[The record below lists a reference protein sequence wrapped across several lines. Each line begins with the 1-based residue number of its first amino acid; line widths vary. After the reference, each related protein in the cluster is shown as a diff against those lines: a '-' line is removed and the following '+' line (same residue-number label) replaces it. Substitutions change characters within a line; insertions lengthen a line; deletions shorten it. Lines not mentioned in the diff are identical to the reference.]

1 METRLPNHLDWLR
14 VARWS
19 LACWLVLALW
29 RLGYPSLLDP
39 DEAHYAQ
46 LTREM
51 LRAGSWLVPLLD
63 GRPYIDKPVL
73 FHWMQ
78 GLAVRVIGET
88 ELAMRLP
95 SAIAAVALFWITR
108 WTGREL
114 FDERT
119 GDRGALMF
127 ATVPLTFVLAS
138 IGLFDMV
145 FTAFL
150 FGAVA
155 LLLVSAVRGRPGV
168 QYGGYCLLTLAVM
181 TKGPV
186 ALLLVGLFFIAG
198 LACGRECRAALLS
211 LHWKRGFCL
220 VVIASL
226 PWFLWMWLTFGG
238 QFLRQYFLAG
248 NLWYVTQPMSFSS
261 RGFHHTLY
269 VTTFLAGFFPW
280 SIILMGGAVD
290 TLRRWRSVQS
300 PVEAQKPQEI
310 LLWVWIAVVF
320 VFFSLA
326 RFKVD
331 RYVYPAAPACCLLA
345 ARAWLTVSTARPDHS
360 AGHNSG
366 TRWAIALLGICLIGL
381 GIAAALS
388 LFELGL
394 DLPRAAMVIPISL
407 AIGGTALSAA
417 VVERRSVSPALF
429 AGLFAMMLVIY
440 GSAVTIGF
448 PVLERVR
455 PTARV
460 ARGLVAQLRDGD
472 RVALY
477 RVERWRFS
485 LRYYLMR
492 PVTHLENPED
502 VRQFVSQPG
511 RGYIVMVRD
520 DYMKLRRDGI
530 NLRTISARPA
540 VTGTTGRGLRR
551 QTWGALVVATAE
563 EIR

>member
-1 METRLPNHLDWLR
+1 LEIRIPNHLDWLR

-19 LACWLVLALW
+19 LVCWLVLALW
-29 RLGYPSLLDP
+29 RLGYPALLDP

-63 GRPYIDKPVL
+63 GHPYIDKPVL

-78 GLAVRVIGET
+78 ALAVRVLGET

-95 SAIAAVALFWITR
+95 SAVAAIALFWVTR

-114 FDERT
+114 FGERT

-155 LLLVSAVRGRPGV
+155 FLLVSAVRSRPGL

-186 ALLLVGLFFIAG
+186 ALLLVGLFFLSG

-220 VVIASL
+220 AVVASL
-226 PWFLWMWLTFGG
+226 PWFAWMWLTFRS
-238 QFLRQYFLAG
+238 QFLQQYVLAG
-248 NLWYVTQPMSFSS
+248 NLWYVTQPRWFSS
-261 RGFHHTLY
+261 RGYNHTLY
-269 VTTFLAGFFPW
+269 LTTFLAGFFPW
-280 SIILMGGAVD
+280 SIVLIGGAVD
-290 TLRRWRSVQS
+290 TVRRWRAER
-300 PVEAQKPQEI
+300 PIRTPEEI

-320 VFFSLA
+320 VFFSAA

-345 ARAWLTVSTARPDHS
+345 AQAWLTVSTARPDHP

-394 DLPRAAMVIPISL
+394 DLPRTAMVIPISL
-407 AIGGTALSAA
+407 AIGGTALFAA
-417 VVERRSVSPALF
+417 VVERRSLSPTVF
-429 AGLFAMMLVIY
+429 AGLLAMMLVIY

-492 PVTHLENPED
+492 PVTHLENPEE
-502 VRQFVSQPG
+502 VRHFVSQPG

-520 DYMKLRRDGI
+520 DFVKLRRDGI
-530 NLRTISARPA
+530 PLRTISAQPA

-551 QTWGALVVATAE
+551 QRWGALVVAAME
-563 EIR
+563 DIR